1 MNKVFYGWAFFP
13 WWVFGWEFLTQSL
26 SQKKKKENKT
36 LLPSLKGF
44 DMQKAAGTSAVSSII
59 ASNNSA
65 SVMGIL
71 LTSYFV

>member
-1 MNKVFYGWAFFP
+1 MAGPFFLGGYLDGNF
-13 WWVFGWEFLTQSL
+13 WHNL
-26 SQKKKKENKT
+26 SQKKNQENKT

-44 DMQKAAGTSAVSSII
+44 DMQKAAGKSAVSSII

>member
-1 MNKVFYGWAFFP
+1 MNKVFCGWAFFP
-13 WWVFGWEFLTQSL
+13 WWVFGWVFLTEYL
-26 SQKKKKENKT
+26 PKKQENKT